1 MEQVQTITID
11 GMTCAACVT
20 RVERVLKRVPGVTG
34 AEVNLLA
41 GTALIHGADV
51 RFDTLAA
58 AVTKAGYE
66 AARPMPSSETVAGPD
81 WWPVILAALLTAP
94 LLASMVTMAWNGAML
109 PDPVAATLAG
119 VVQINDPTLAEVN
132 GDHAY
137 VVAPSV
143 ITFKTKDGQ
152 MKNAGTF
159 TFALVKG
166 ADGWKIQSWAY
177 ARGAALP

>member
-1 MEQVQTITID
+1 MKFNPMLAVAGIAIVGALFAAPALAQTATD
-11 GMTCAACVT
+11 PA
-20 RVERVLKRVPGVTG
+20 VLAPIKQLSEGFNSNSPAKIAGAHVASPIILDEFAPYSWSGATAVP
-34 AEVNLLA
+34 AW
-41 GTALIHGADV
+41 GAD
-51 RFDTLAA
+51 FGKF
-58 AVTKAGYE
+58 AVSRG
-66 AARPMPSSETVAGPD
+66 VLG
-81 WWPVILAALLTAP
+81 
-94 LLASMVTMAWNGAML
+94 
-109 PDPVAATLAG
+109 G

-159 TFALVKG
+159 TFALVKQ

-177 ARGAALP
+177 TRGAALP